1 MVLSKPP
8 ARPYR
13 ESLMNAPVRGEC
25 LEIVMNRNNLFG
37 GLRIVM
43 QALAGKIGI
52 GLTFSGQTAFTDHKC
67 INLPVLDHV
76 DDAGVADLARG
87 YIDHE
92 AAHIRFT
99 DPVPMSPWLNILED
113 VRIEKAM
120 VAEFPGSER
129 NLRKL
134 VARIKEKDDTAFLGV
149 ESQPVSVL
157 QSWALCWGRSQ
168 VLKQDLAD
176 YAARMEAA
184 AGRLFGERF
193 CHAFMGILEKLPG
206 CGSTGDCRKLVDEIE
221 ELLRENPPPPL
232 ESQSDKQSDD
242 DRLDSDGQSP
252 GENQEND
259 QEAGQDSGQSQDRD
273 NEQGDARNKQD
284 SGNSDGDGD
293 PAESQE
299 RQGQSESD
307 VQSDQDDVAR
317 RFDIGRIMQDSL
329 NSIAN
334 DNPAT
339 EDEPEPANEYDSD
352 SDRADENIEYLVSKK
367 MARQSISEE
376 VIAAKRMTAQLRAGL
391 TGLLEAVRLRPV
403 RRAPNGHR
411 IAGSSIHLI
420 GCPTPDMRVFRSRQ
434 EKRETN
440 ASVVILLDT
449 SSSMR
454 GNRIRVARSCTFAI
468 SEALDSISGIETQVA
483 NFPASWCS
491 DDELQK
497 DGVRVIK
504 RFGKKPKPIDFG
516 VPALGNTPI
525 CQAMLWGGMQLC
537 NRPQDSRKIL
547 LVLTDGD
554 LNDWQLLHARK
565 IVSRLGKAG
574 VEVFAIGIIDSVV
587 DAWIPAGHGK
597 NISEI
602 KELPAAM
609 ISLLKGALLDR

>member
-1 MVLSKPP
+1 
-8 ARPYR
+8 
-13 ESLMNAPVRGEC
+13 MNAPVRGEC
-25 LEIVMNRNNLFG
+25 SEVEMNRNNLFG

-52 GLTFSGQTAFTDHKC
+52 GLTFSGQTAFTDHER
-67 INLPVLDHV
+67 INLPVLDHI
-76 DDAGVADLARG
+76 DDPGIADLARG

-92 AAHIRFT
+92 AAHIRFS
-99 DPVPMSPWLNILED
+99 DQVPMTLWLNILED
-113 VRIEKAM
+113 VRVEKAM
-120 VAEFPGSER
+120 VAEYPGSER

-134 VARIKEKDDTAFLGV
+134 VARTKEKDDTAFLGV

-176 YAARMEAA
+176 YAARMEEA

-193 CHAFMGILEKLPG
+193 CQAFMGILGKLPG
-206 CGSTGDCRKLVDEIE
+206 CGSTGDCQKLVDEIE
-221 ELLRENPPPPL
+221 ELVRENPPPPPL
-232 ESQSDKQSDD
+232 KKQPDKQSGD
-242 DRLDSDGQSP
+242 DRLDFDGQSP

-259 QEAGQDSGQSQDRD
+259 QGAGQDSGQSQDRD
-273 NEQGDARNKQD
+273 NEQGDAENKQD
-284 SGNSDGDGD
+284 DGSNSDGDSD

-299 RQGQSESD
+299 GQGQSETD
-307 VQSDQDDVAR
+307 IQSDQDDVAR

-334 DNPAT
+334 NNPAT

-352 SDRADENIEYLVSKK
+352 FDKDEENSEYLVSKK
-367 MARQSISEE
+367 KARQSIFEE
-376 VIAAKRMTAQLRAGL
+376 VIDAKRMTAQLRAGL

-403 RRAPNGHR
+403 RRAPSGHR

-440 ASVVILLDT
+440 ASVVILLD
-449 SSSMR
+449 SSGSMR
-454 GNRIRVARSCTFAI
+454 GSRIRVARSCTFAI
-468 SEALDSISGIETQVA
+468 AEVLDSISGIETQVA
-483 NFPASWCS
+483 NFPASWCV

-504 RFGKKPKPIDFG
+504 RFGKKPKPVDFG
-516 VPALGNTPI
+516 VPPIGNTPI

-537 NRPQDSRKIL
+537 NRSQGSRKIL

-554 LNDWQLLHARK
+554 LDNWQWPQAHK

-602 KELPAAM
+602 NELPEAM